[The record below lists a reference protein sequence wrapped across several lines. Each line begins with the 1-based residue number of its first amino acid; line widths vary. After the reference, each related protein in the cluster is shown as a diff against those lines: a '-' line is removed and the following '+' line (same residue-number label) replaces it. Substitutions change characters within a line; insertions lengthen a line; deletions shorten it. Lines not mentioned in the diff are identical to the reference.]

1 MTIARRECWSLTEAP
16 RKAWWSMEPDLNQAS
31 DREQYTASGNAPE
44 PGRPP
49 SKNKLEPDRQETISP
64 KEMRRW
70 GEGIRQRRRDLDL
83 TLKQLADLTGISFG
97 YLAKLERG
105 DEDARNPTRL
115 VIDALRRTLNIPAP
129 GGEHISRTALASWA
143 APTGQDGSARAE
155 DQMEGETLPASDTSA
170 HPPSRWQLAEALLL
184 ISGRLSAAQLAAG
197 LHCGLFEIEETIQEL
212 QHQLAGHGI
221 LIQEMNGEYQFAS
234 LDTLAPQLRA
244 ALSAIGLAPRKQTQL
259 TQAQREVLALVIMHQ
274 PITRSAIERYR
285 GVDCERPLHA
295 LIEAE
300 LVEPLPAT
308 TPTGAR
314 QYVSTL
320 RVLEESGYTSL
331 EALHQAISKGAEAL
345 TLRTPNTPQ
354 STN

>member
-1 MTIARRECWSLTEAP
+1 
-16 RKAWWSMEPDLNQAS
+16 MEPDHYQAGG
-31 DREQYTASGNAPE
+31 RERHPVDSNAPE
-44 PGRPP
+44 QGLSS
-49 SKNKLEPDRQETISP
+49 SKNPPEQDRQETISP

-105 DEDARNPTRL
+105 DADARNPTRL

-129 GGEHISRTALASWA
+129 GGEHLSRTAMASWA
-143 APTGQDGSARAE
+143 APAARDGSAHTEEQTE
-155 DQMEGETLPASDTSA
+155 DDALPLFDASSYA
-170 HPPSRWQLAEALLL
+170 PARWQLAEALLL

-197 LHCGLFEIEETIQEL
+197 LHCGLFEVEETIQEL

-234 LDTLAPQLRA
+234 LDTLAPTLRS

-314 QYVSTL
+314 QYISTL

-331 EALHQAISKGAEAL
+331 EALHRAISKGVEAL
-345 TLRTPNTPQ
+345 TLRTPNSPQ
-354 STN
+354 PTD

>member
-1 MTIARRECWSLTEAP
+1 MAP
-16 RKAWWSMEPDLNQAS
+16 DRHQAGDKEQQSADSNAS
-31 DREQYTASGNAPE
+31 DQNRAS
-44 PGRPP
+44 
-49 SKNKLEPDRQETISP
+49 SQKTLEPDRQATISP

-70 GEGIRQRRRDLDL
+70 GESIRQRRRDLDL

-105 DEDARNPTRL
+105 DADARNPTRL
-115 VIDALRRTLNIPAP
+115 VIDALRRTLNLPAP
-129 GGEHISRTALASWA
+129 GGEHLSRTAMASWA
-143 APTGQDGSARAE
+143 APAARDGSAASE
-155 DQMEGETLPASDTSA
+155 DKTEDEALSPPDTSIQA
-170 HPPSRWQLAEALLL
+170 PARWQLAEALLL

-197 LHCGLFEIEETIQEL
+197 LHCGLFEVEETIQEL

-234 LDTLAPQLRA
+234 LDTLAPALRS

-295 LIEAE
+295 LMEAE

-345 TLRTPNTPQ
+345 TLRTPNSSQPTD
-354 STN
+354 

>member
-1 MTIARRECWSLTEAP
+1 
-16 RKAWWSMEPDLNQAS
+16 
-31 DREQYTASGNAPE
+31 
-44 PGRPP
+44 
-49 SKNKLEPDRQETISP
+49 
-64 KEMRRW
+64 MRRW
-70 GEGIRQRRRDLDL
+70 GESIRQRRRDLDL

-105 DEDARNPTRL
+105 DADALNPTRL
-115 VIDALRRTLNIPAP
+115 VIDALRRTLNLPAP
-129 GGEHISRTALASWA
+129 GGEHLSRTAMASWA
-143 APTGQDGSARAE
+143 APAARDGSATSE
-155 DQMEGETLPASDTSA
+155 DQTEDDALSPPDTGTQAPA
-170 HPPSRWQLAEALLL
+170 RWQLAEALLL

-197 LHCGLFEIEETIQEL
+197 LHCGLFEVEETIQEL

-234 LDTLAPQLRA
+234 LDTLAPALRS

-345 TLRTPNTPQ
+345 TLRTPNSSQPTD
-354 STN
+354 

>member
-1 MTIARRECWSLTEAP
+1 MAPDHHQAGDKEQHPADSRAQDQGLSPAHNARE
-16 RKAWWSMEPDLNQAS
+16 
-31 DREQYTASGNAPE
+31 
-44 PGRPP
+44 
-49 SKNKLEPDRQETISP
+49 LEKQETISP

-105 DEDARNPTRL
+105 DPDARNPTRL

-129 GGEHISRTALASWA
+129 GGEHLSRAAMASWA
-143 APTGQDGSARAE
+143 APDSPTKTE
-155 DQMEGETLPASDTSA
+155 DQTEEDALPVSDASTQPLA
-170 HPPSRWQLAEALLL
+170 RWQLAEALLL

-197 LHCGLFEIEETIQEL
+197 LHCGLFEVEETIQEL
-212 QHQLAGHGI
+212 QQQLAGHGI

-234 LDTLAPQLRA
+234 LDMLAPALRS

-300 LVEPLPAT
+300 LVEPLSTT

-331 EALHQAISKGAEAL
+331 EALRQAISKGAEAL
-345 TLRTPNTPQ
+345 TLRNPNSLQ
-354 STN
+354 STE